1 MTINLKGELIDLSQP
16 KIMGILN
23 LTPDSFYDGG
33 KFNSIDRAL
42 KQTEKMLRE
51 GVFIIDLGA
60 CSTKPG
66 AKEISEEEE
75 QQRLYPVLEKLLGNF
90 PEIYFSIDTCR
101 ASVAKGCLSRGA
113 AMINDISGGQFDS
126 LMMETVGSFN
136 APYVL
141 MHIAGTP
148 ENMQKKPEY
157 KNVVQEILHYFSE
170 RIQQA
175 YQKGINDVIID
186 PGFGFGK
193 TMEHNYEL
201 LKNLELF
208 HSLELPLL
216 VGVSRKSMIYKK
228 LGVSPDGALNGTSAL
243 NSIALLKGAHI
254 LRVHDVKEAKE
265 CSVLLQALQ

>member
-1 MTINLKGELIDLSQP
+1 
-16 KIMGILN
+16 
-23 LTPDSFYDGG
+23 
-33 KFNSIDRAL
+33 
-42 KQTEKMLRE
+42 
-51 GVFIIDLGA
+51 
-60 CSTKPG
+60 
-66 AKEISEEEE
+66 
-75 QQRLYPVLEKLLGNF
+75 
-90 PEIYFSIDTCR
+90 
-101 ASVAKGCLSRGA
+101 
-113 AMINDISGGQFDS
+113 MINDISGGQFDP
-126 LMMETVGSFN
+126 LMMETVGSYN

-157 KNVVQEILHYFSE
+157 KNVVQEIFHYFSE
-170 RIQQA
+170 KIQQG

>member
-51 GVFIIDLGA
+51 GAFIIDLGA

-75 QQRLYPVLEKLLGNF
+75 KQRLYPVLEKLLENF

-113 AMINDISGGQFDS
+113 AMINDISGGQFDP
-126 LMMETVGSFN
+126 LMMETV
-136 APYVL
+136 
-141 MHIAGTP
+141 
-148 ENMQKKPEY
+148 
-157 KNVVQEILHYFSE
+157 
-170 RIQQA
+170 
-175 YQKGINDVIID
+175 
-186 PGFGFGK
+186 
-193 TMEHNYEL
+193 
-201 LKNLELF
+201 
-208 HSLELPLL
+208 
-216 VGVSRKSMIYKK
+216 
-228 LGVSPDGALNGTSAL
+228 
-243 NSIALLKGAHI
+243 
-254 LRVHDVKEAKE
+254 
-265 CSVLLQALQ
+265 